1 MNKPN
6 LNNFGKKLKLNKRS
20 DKKQPQITEKE
31 MFIETIDMLYSC
43 WIRSNAAYES
53 FKINLLEYEEKY
65 FQVIENF
72 ILLKYGDWKTEIIL
86 WYIFARED
94 DEENI
99 APLIIQSKGKEDE
112 EVILKSSAELW
123 DLLERLEKNSD
134 LNIE

>member
-1 MNKPN
+1 MKTPN

-20 DKKQPQITEKE
+20 DKKQPQVTEKE
-31 MFIETIDMLYSC
+31 LFIESITMLSEC
-43 WIRSNAAYES
+43 WNRSNAAYEA
-53 FKINLLEYEEKY
+53 FKLNLLEYEEKY
-65 FQVIENF
+65 FQLIENF
-72 ILLKYGDWKTEIIL
+72 ILINYGTWKTEIIL

-99 APLIIQSKGKEDE
+99 APLVIQSKGKEDE